1 MTLGV
6 REEMSRDRQG
16 AVVSPC
22 ESPLPHGRGS
32 KDSQTLGVLT
42 AHLLRSIVEEKWQ
55 SDPKAVAFGLH
66 VSPNWKGPAEVEC
79 EFGKAHVLRADTV
92 VQIREALLE
101 AEAKD
106 DRIILLTKLQQG
118 DLGHDVVARMAR
130 SRLFPI
136 DHVAS
141 LCGLFK
147 AKELDR
153 SICEPGIAHALL
165 EYSPR
170 DGYPPVSAGVLDAG
184 TAWRAVCRHVFDMG
198 DREPDLIALLLWATT
213 PNGQKRFLEATEEL
227 QSSLRNRLFANL
239 GDTANTILHFIDSEA
254 GADALALAVACQVIF
269 GKGTDEVLDAAA
281 ARLEQYHRNKP
292 ISKTIG
298 RTLGNLASEVI
309 VDLDRRTDDPR
320 VAQAHLQRADE
331 LLKQFRCDQFAFRS
345 DLTLESYEQRLAR
358 FGEQIKATVTQLTDD
373 AIRKCEQLQEQLA
386 THRLAKQA
394 RYAEQISRTKMAV
407 RLVRWLKQPH
417 PSSPTFSDMAAAYAK
432 ELAFVD
438 WARESIVRGEDV
450 PQLSAAYQL
459 LDTAVAE
466 RHSQFS
472 KDFAIG
478 LADWC
483 SSGST
488 NAKII
493 GVENVLEKVV
503 AKVVESDN
511 RVLLIVLDGMSWA
524 VCHELLEDIRQ
535 DHWFEAMLEEGANAP
550 PPVIATVPS
559 ETKYSRTSLLSG
571 KLQIGDATSER
582 RCFVEHPILVR
593 CSDRRSPPVLLHKKD
608 ITQGSRGGVSDELS
622 GIILSTTQRI
632 VGVVINAI
640 DDRLATAQQI
650 RDDWTINRIIP
661 LGALLR
667 LARDSG
673 RVVVLA
679 SDHGHVWHRA
689 DNEQEQSS
697 EGSRWR
703 PHDGKCVDGEIVVS
717 GERVLP
723 SESNGKVVVPW
734 SEKIRYKRQQH
745 GYHGGATPQE
755 MICPLVILTDKSSAY
770 SGLFP
775 CTYAKPDWWSPAP
788 VAAFANGAAPVRK
801 RELSPRELSPLPN
814 GRGSGKRLTRGLF
827 DNLSEEKP
835 KTQEPKKVAEK
846 PKSSL
851 WIERLLSSQ
860 AYRVQKEFVRR
871 HAPEDDVVRRCLVA
885 LESQGGIMTPIAF
898 SKAADVR
905 VAGLDGLIAKMQRI
919 LNVDGYEILTFSR
932 NENRVELNITK
943 LLRQFDLDYTSRGR
957 K

>member
-6 REEMSRDRQG
+6 LNAQ
-16 AVVSPC
+16 
-22 ESPLPHGRGS
+22 
-32 KDSQTLGVLT
+32 Q
-42 AHLLRSIVEEKWQ
+42 LRSIVEEKWQ
-55 SDPKAVAFGLH
+55 SDPNAVAFGLH
-66 VSPNWKGPAEVEC
+66 VSPIWRGPAEIEC

-101 AEAKD
+101 AEANN

-130 SRLFPI
+130 SRLFPM
-136 DHVAS
+136 DHIAS

-153 SICEPGIAHALL
+153 SICEPRIAHALL
-165 EYSPR
+165 EFSPR

-184 TAWRAVCRHVFDMG
+184 TVWRAVCRHVFDMG
-198 DREPDLIALLLWATT
+198 DREPDLITLLQWATT
-213 PNGQKRFLEATEEL
+213 ASGPKRYLESTEEL
-227 QSSLRNRLFANL
+227 QSSLRNRLVANL
-239 GDTANTILHFIDSEA
+239 GDTADAILHFVDSEA
-254 GADALALAVACQVIF
+254 GPDALALAVTCQVIF
-269 GKGTDEVLDAAA
+269 GKDSDEVLDAAA
-281 ARLEQYHRNKP
+281 ARLEQYHQNKP

-298 RTLGNLASEVI
+298 RMLGSLASEAI
-309 VDLDRRTDDPR
+309 ADLDRRTDDPR
-320 VAQAHLQRADE
+320 VAEAHLQRADE
-331 LLKQFRCDQFAFRS
+331 LLKQFRCEQSAFRNE
-345 DLTLESYEQRLAR
+345 LTLESFDQRLAR
-358 FGEQIKATVTQLTDD
+358 FGEQIKITVSNPTADS
-373 AIRKCEQLQEQLA
+373 IRKCEQLQEQLA

-394 RYAEQISRTKMAV
+394 RYAEQMSRTKMAV
-407 RLVRWLKQPH
+407 RLARWLNQPL
-417 PSSPTFSDMAAAYAK
+417 PSSRSFSEAATAYAK

-438 WARESIVRGEDV
+438 WAREAIVRGDDV
-450 PQLSAAYQL
+450 PQLSTAYQL
-459 LDTAVAE
+459 LDASVAE
-466 RHSQFS
+466 RLSKFS
-472 KDFAIG
+472 KDFATG

-483 SSGST
+483 VSGSP
-488 NAKII
+488 NANII
-493 GVENVLEKVV
+493 GVEDLLETVI
-503 AKVVESDN
+503 AKIAEAGN

-535 DHWFEAMLEEGANAP
+535 DHWFEALLEEGACAP

-571 KLQIGDATSER
+571 KLQIGDAATEQ
-582 RCFVEHPILVR
+582 RCFVEHPALV
-593 CSDRRSPPVLLHKKD
+593 SSGRRNTPVLFHKKE

-622 GIILSTTQRI
+622 GKILSTTQKI

-650 RDDWTINRIIP
+650 RDDWTINRIVP

-689 DNEQEQSS
+689 DSEQEQSS

-703 PHDGKCVDGEIVVS
+703 PNDGKCADGEIVIS
-717 GERVLP
+717 GKRVLATI
-723 SESNGKVVVPW
+723 SNAKVVVPW

-755 MICPLVILTDKSSAY
+755 MVCPLVILTDKSSAHT
-770 SGLFP
+770 GLFP
-775 CTYAKPDWWSPAP
+775 CTYSKPEWWSPAP
-788 VAAFANGAAPVRK
+788 VAAPLKVEPYTPVVVTSK
-801 RELSPRELSPLPN
+801 R
-814 GRGSGKRLTRGLF
+814 TLF
-827 DNLSEEKP
+827 DNVPEANP
-835 KTQEPKKVAEK
+835 KVQEPKKAAEK
-846 PKSSL
+846 PKSSV
-851 WIERLLSSQ
+851 WVERLLTSQ
-860 AYRVQKEFVRR
+860 AYKVQKEFVRR
-871 HAPEDDVVRRCLVA
+871 HAPEDEIVRRCLVA
-885 LESQGGIMTPIAF
+885 LESQGGIMTPVAF

-905 VAGLDGLIAKMQRI
+905 AGGLDGLIAKIQRV

-943 LLRQFDLDYTSRGR
+943 LLRQFDLE
-957 K
+957 